1 MDDGA
6 HNDIRQDIKC
16 HTGAMWQ
23 LKLFF
28 FALNLLPS
36 KRAKKWEIY
45 FATFS
50 SCAQSLH
57 TFCGVTSIDKA
68 FHSASRSFPSLS
80 FYSSLIVQ
88 VVAGLPLNICLPRN
102 VKHSEIGFDELR
114 CQVINLSVAVRCQQ
128 NLCESLPWLV
138 LGGKKTHFLKDIF
151 LYFLMNIDN
160 IEFSKGGLDRHLS

>member
-1 MDDGA
+1 MPHRRNVA
-6 HNDIRQDIKC
+6 TQ
-16 HTGAMWQ
+16 T
-23 LKLFF
+23 FF
-28 FALNLLPS
+28 FTINLLPS
-36 KRAKKWEIY
+36 KRAKKREIY

-88 VVAGLPLNICLPRN
+88 VVPGLPLNICLPRN

-114 CQVINLSVAVRCQQ
+114 CQVINLSVAV
-128 NLCESLPWLV
+128 LMSAESVWKPPMV
-138 LGGKKTHFLKDIF
+138 GFGSKRSVFSKKYIF
-151 LYFLMNIDN
+151 SFLMNIDN

>member
-1 MDDGA
+1 MHQSTNALEMVVDDGA

-28 FALNLLPS
+28 FTINLLPS

-80 FYSSLIVQ
+80 FYCNIQFCRPCGQSEVECLCQCSPLSQ
-88 VVAGLPLNICLPRN
+88 VN
-102 VKHSEIGFDELR
+102 H
-114 CQVINLSVAVRCQQ
+114 
-128 NLCESLPWLV
+128 W
-138 LGGKKTHFLKDIF
+138 FLFNPILKMTMIMIF
-151 LYFLMNIDN
+151 ATGRSGEPAWRSRREGRLF
-160 IEFSKGGLDRHLS
+160 

>member
-1 MDDGA
+1 MPHRRNVA
-6 HNDIRQDIKC
+6 TQ
-16 HTGAMWQ
+16 T
-23 LKLFF
+23 FF
-28 FALNLLPS
+28 FTINLLPS

-80 FYSSLIVQ
+80 FYSPLIVQ

-138 LGGKKTHFLKDIF
+138 LGRKEAYFLKNIF
-151 LYFLMNIDN
+151 FLFDEYRQHWIF
-160 IEFSKGGLDRHLS
+160 EGWLG

>member
-23 LKLFF
+23 FKLFF
-28 FALNLLPS
+28 FTINLLPS

-88 VVAGLPLNICLPRN
+88 VVPGLPLNICLPRN

-114 CQVINLSVAVRCQQ
+114 CQVINLSVAVRCRQK
-128 NLCESLPWLV
+128 LCENPPWLV
-138 LGGKKTHFLKDIF
+138 LGRKEAYFLKNIF
-151 LYFLMNIDN
+151 FLFDEYRQHWIF
-160 IEFSKGGLDRHLS
+160 EGWLG

>member
-28 FALNLLPS
+28 FAINLLPS

-138 LGGKKTHFLKDIF
+138 LGGKK
-151 LYFLMNIDN
+151 NA
-160 IEFSKGGLDRHLS
+160 FSKRYISLFFDEYRQHWIFEGWLG